1 MPLYFSSASA
11 NRNYHGLLFQDEMK
25 FFLCCFFSHLV
36 DFANADTDTDA
47 YGTDLSHLCLKYSN
61 DTISFILK
69 IKIRQ
74 EVRQ

>member
-25 FFLCCFFSHLV
+25 FFLCFFFNHLV
-36 DFANADTDTDA
+36 DFADTDTDA
-47 YGTDLSHLCLKYSN
+47 YGTDLSQLCLKYSN
-61 DTISFILK
+61 DAISFTLK